1 MKHIIRICIAIIL
14 VCAGIIIIQLFDL
27 YHMVYGLNQS
37 NSQTEQIIYQARM
50 QHIMTQHFITP
61 QQRWRQMQ
69 MIRAAQEA
77 IPEPEPE
84 PEVEIKV
91 IASAPTTS
99 AHEPETPVGAIAK
112 VIYREAR
119 GVSSIMRQAAVAW
132 CILNRVD
139 AGAGD
144 ILSVCMAPNQFAY
157 SYNTPTIDDYGR
169 DLLAL
174 AEDVLSRW
182 EREAAGETDVGRV
195 LPKAFRYF
203 SADPSGVDN
212 IFRDN
217 WKAPYTIWDWS
228 LPNPYES

>member
-1 MKHIIRICIAIIL
+1 MKHFIRICVAIIL
-14 VCAGIIIIQLFDL
+14 VCTGIILIQLFDL

-37 NSQTEQIIYQARM
+37 NSQTEQIIHQARI

-69 MIRAAQEA
+69 MIRAAQEVQ
-77 IPEPEPE
+77 PESELEAEVKIIVSTPTASVH
-84 PEVEIKV
+84 EVETP
-91 IASAPTTS
+91 AS
-99 AHEPETPVGAIAK
+99 AIAK

-119 GVSSIMRQAAVAW
+119 GVSSIMRQAAVGW

-182 EREAAGETDVGRV
+182 ERENAGETNVGRV

-203 SADPSGVDN
+203 SADPSGIDN
-212 IFRDN
+212 IFRDS
-217 WKAPYTIWDWS
+217 WKAPYNIWDWS